1 MEDLLAVALH
11 SIICIEVFL
20 LTWFLFYSQ
29 CAFQGT
35 VVTIEN
41 FLLWKASFDQDMAEL
56 NSKKQKDEE
65 LSGKLKL
72 TGESLSRD
80 LKNCVE
86 NKMWRFFGCL
96 SLSCHLITDTSKCI
110 IVYTMYL
117 YLLTTWSIYWGSIL
131 EVLYTFNAGWHT
143 GTHVILCIFILPAL

>member
-1 MEDLLAVALH
+1 M
-11 SIICIEVFL
+11 
-20 LTWFLFYSQ
+20 FYSQ

-86 NKMWRFFGCL
+86 NKM
-96 SLSCHLITDTSKCI
+96 
-110 IVYTMYL
+110 
-117 YLLTTWSIYWGSIL
+117 
-131 EVLYTFNAGWHT
+131 
-143 GTHVILCIFILPAL
+143 